1 MAFAQQRAA
10 ESTRPLQPTAQQ
22 GPLLPG
28 LRGATH
34 SRGSSLQTVI
44 GSAIPVQPAAR
55 NPHVTPPGQ
64 QRTGQIA
71 EAHGLAGA
79 RCNEKLDDPE
89 VTTDIAKKLVSDY
102 DRLLAVLDLHH

>member
-1 MAFAQQRAA
+1 MQ
-10 ESTRPLQPTAQQ
+10 L
-22 GPLLPG
+22 
-28 LRGATH
+28 
-34 SRGSSLQTVI
+34 
-44 GSAIPVQPAAR
+44 AAR

-71 EAHGLAGA
+71 EAHGLVGA